1 MERDVV
7 RLVVVDAAGRVLLL
21 HTRESSDPGLGTCW
35 ELPGGGIVGG
45 ETYVDTAIRE
55 LWEETGLTV
64 SPERVEQP
72 RWRRD
77 ATYRYR
83 GKRRL
88 QHEQILTVRLSSRG
102 EVIDPSRQDAFEQQD
117 CFGFRWWSVTDI
129 VASDEAF
136 YPGRLPVLL
145 PRFLAGEVIA
155 EPFERWS

>member
-1 MERDVV
+1 MGKRSKKV
-7 RLVVVDAAGRVLLL
+7 RNG
-21 HTRESSDPGLGTCW
+21 
-35 ELPGGGIVGG
+35 
-45 ETYVDTAIRE
+45 YVTAVRE

-64 SPERVEQP
+64 SPERFDRP

-88 QHEQILTVRLSSRG
+88 QHEQILTVWLAGRG
-102 EVIDPSRQDAFEQQD
+102 EVIDTSRRDAFEQED
-117 CFGFRWWSVTDI
+117 CFGSRWWPVSEI

-136 YPGRLPVLL
+136 YPSRLPMLL

-155 EPFERWS
+155 EPSFERWS